1 MGGTFDLQGD
11 RDEYDEYNS
20 SIEKSAVNR
29 NSTTA
34 SPSTTHRKQQHLHKR
49 AISAASRP
57 QSSPTPNSPR
67 SQTPVVFR
75 LGPDGQP
82 LIAQQ
87 SRRMQKYLEDRK
99 SEEQRKAEEAARR
112 ERLGRYYDIYD
123 PVTNSKLLYD
133 YRGKLVKITY
143 SY

>member
-1 MGGTFDLQGD
+1 
-11 RDEYDEYNS
+11 
-20 SIEKSAVNR
+20 
-29 NSTTA
+29 
-34 SPSTTHRKQQHLHKR
+34 
-49 AISAASRP
+49 
-57 QSSPTPNSPR
+57 
-67 SQTPVVFR
+67 VVFR